1 MTRNCDMAKK
11 SNTGDITYAEAV
23 ADIEEI
29 LARLR
34 GEEIGV
40 DELAREVTRATELIT
55 FCKRRLYDAETA
67 VTELLDRQEG
77 AE

>member
-1 MTRNCDMAKK
+1 MAKK
-11 SNTGDITYAEAV
+11 DTIANLTYAEAV
-23 ADIEEI
+23 AGIEGI
-29 LARLR
+29 LTRLR
-34 GEEIGV
+34 SEEIGV
-40 DELAREVTRATELIT
+40 DELASEVTRATELIT

>member
-1 MTRNCDMAKK
+1 MAKK
-11 SNTGDITYAEAV
+11 DTIANLTYAEAV
-23 ADIEEI
+23 AGIEGI
-29 LARLR
+29 LTRLR
-34 GEEIGV
+34 SEEIGV

>member
-1 MTRNCDMAKK
+1 MAKK
-11 SNTGDITYAEAV
+11 QLTYGEAT
-23 ADIEEI
+23 AQIEKI

-34 GEEIGV
+34 SEEIGV

>member
-1 MTRNCDMAKK
+1 MAKK
-11 SNTGDITYAEAV
+11 DTIANLTYAEAV
-23 ADIEEI
+23 AGIEEI
-29 LARLR
+29 LTRLR
-34 GEEIGV
+34 SEEIGV

>member
-1 MTRNCDMAKK
+1 MAKK
-11 SNTGDITYAEAV
+11 DIIANLTYAEAV
-23 ADIEEI
+23 AGIEGI
-29 LARLR
+29 LTRLR
-34 GEEIGV
+34 SEEIGV

>member
-1 MTRNCDMAKK
+1 MAKK
-11 SNTGDITYAEAV
+11 DTIANLTYAEAV
-23 ADIEEI
+23 AGIEGI
-29 LARLR
+29 LTRLR
-34 GEEIGV
+34 SEEIGV

-77 AE
+77 TE

>member
-1 MTRNCDMAKK
+1 MAKK
-11 SNTGDITYAEAV
+11 DTIANLTYAEAV
-23 ADIEEI
+23 AGIEGI
-29 LARLR
+29 LTRLR
-34 GEEIGV
+34 SDEIGV

>member
-1 MTRNCDMAKK
+1 MAKK
-11 SNTGDITYAEAV
+11 DTIANMPYADAV
-23 ADIEEI
+23 AGIEGI
-29 LARLR
+29 LTRLR
-34 GEEIGV
+34 SEEIGV

>member
-1 MTRNCDMAKK
+1 MAKK
-11 SNTGDITYAEAV
+11 DTIANLTYAEAV
-23 ADIEEI
+23 VGIEGI
-29 LARLR
+29 LTRLR
-34 GEEIGV
+34 SEEIGV

>member
-1 MTRNCDMAKK
+1 MAKK
-11 SNTGDITYAEAV
+11 DTNANLTYAEAV
-23 ADIEEI
+23 AGIEGI
-29 LARLR
+29 LTRLR
-34 GEEIGV
+34 SEEIGV
-40 DELAREVTRATELIT
+40 DELARDVTRATELIT

>member
-1 MTRNCDMAKK
+1 MAKK
-11 SNTGDITYAEAV
+11 DTIANLTYAEAV
-23 ADIEEI
+23 AGIEGI
-29 LARLR
+29 LTRLR
-34 GEEIGV
+34 SEEIGV

-67 VTELLDRQEG
+67 VTELLDRQES

>member
-1 MTRNCDMAKK
+1 MAKK
-11 SNTGDITYAEAV
+11 DTIANLTYAEAV
-23 ADIEEI
+23 AGIEGI
-29 LARLR
+29 MTRLR
-34 GEEIGV
+34 SEEIGV

>member
-1 MTRNCDMAKK
+1 MAKK
-11 SNTGDITYAEAV
+11 DTIANLTYAEAV
-23 ADIEEI
+23 AGIEGI
-29 LARLR
+29 LTRLR
-34 GEEIGV
+34 SEEIGV
-40 DELAREVTRATELIT
+40 DELAREVTRATELII

>member
-1 MTRNCDMAKK
+1 MAKK
-11 SNTGDITYAEAV
+11 DTIANLTYAEAV
-23 ADIEEI
+23 AGIEGI

-34 GEEIGV
+34 SEEIGV

>member
-1 MTRNCDMAKK
+1 MAKDTIA
-11 SNTGDITYAEAV
+11 NLTYAEAV
-23 ADIEEI
+23 AGIEGI
-29 LARLR
+29 LTRLR
-34 GEEIGV
+34 SEEIGV